1 MGKANAKGCG
11 ERAHRGI
18 GYQHYMESCS
28 TMQVIQQLS
37 VMEAVFRERGTFTE
51 QKPSLYW

>member
-28 TMQVIQQLS
+28 TTQAIQQLS